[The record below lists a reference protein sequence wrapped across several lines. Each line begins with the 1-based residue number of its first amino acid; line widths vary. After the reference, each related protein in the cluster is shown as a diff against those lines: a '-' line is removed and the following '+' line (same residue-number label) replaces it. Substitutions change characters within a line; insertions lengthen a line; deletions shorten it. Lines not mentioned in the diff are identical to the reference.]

1 MKLVIQRVTRAAV
14 YVDGE
19 TVGKIG
25 GGFLVLFGAG
35 AEDTRADCE
44 RLAQKLINLRIFA
57 DENGNTDVDAAAT
70 QRATRCREPKA
81 AGGKI
86 NLSLKDVGGELL
98 IISQF
103 TLYADCRKGNRPN
116 FLAAKEPNEAEALY
130 EYFCECCACEIP
142 VVERGIF
149 GADMSV
155 ELINDGPFT
164 VILES
169 RNGEILN
176 ML

>member
-14 YVDGE
+14 SVDGE

-35 AEDTRADCE
+35 AEDTRSDCE
-44 RLAQKLINLRIFA
+44 RLAQKLVNLRIFA
-57 DENGNTDVDAAAT
+57 DENGKT
-70 QRATRCREPKA
+70 
-81 AGGKI
+81 
-86 NLSLKDVGGELL
+86 NLSIKDVGGELL

-116 FLAAKEPNEAEALY
+116 FLAAKEPNEAKALY
-130 EYFCECCACEIP
+130 EYFCELCANEVP
-142 VVERGIF
+142 VVEHGIF

-155 ELINDGPFT
+155 ELTNDGPFT

-169 RNGEILN
+169 RNGEIL
-176 ML
+176 

>member
-14 YVDGE
+14 SVNGE

-44 RLAQKLINLRIFA
+44 VLARKLVNLRIFA
-57 DENGNTDVDAAAT
+57 DENGKT
-70 QRATRCREPKA
+70 
-81 AGGKI
+81 

-116 FLAAKEPNEAEALY
+116 FLAAKEPREAEALY
-130 EYFCECCACEIP
+130 EYFCELCANE
-142 VVERGIF
+142 VTTVERGIF

-155 ELINDGPFT
+155 ELVNDGPFT
-164 VILES
+164 VIIDSL
-169 RNGEILN
+169 GGGIL
-176 ML
+176 

>member
-14 YVDGE
+14 SVGGE

-35 AEDTRADCE
+35 AEDTRSDCE
-44 RLAQKLINLRIFA
+44 CLARKLVNLRIFA
-57 DENGNTDVDAAAT
+57 DENGKT
-70 QRATRCREPKA
+70 
-81 AGGKI
+81 
-86 NLSLKDVGGELL
+86 NLSIKDVGGELL

-130 EYFCECCACEIP
+130 KYFCELCANEVP

-155 ELINDGPFT
+155 ELVNDGPFT

-169 RNGEILN
+169 RNGEIY
-176 ML
+176 

>member
-1 MKLVIQRVTRAAV
+1 MRTVIQRVTRASV
-14 YVDGE
+14 TVEGK

-25 GGFLVLFGAG
+25 NGFLVLLGVG

-44 RLAQKLINLRIFA
+44 RLSQKLVNLRIFS
-57 DENGNTDVDAAAT
+57 DED
-70 QRATRCREPKA
+70 
-81 AGGKI
+81 GKT

-116 FLAAKEPNEAEALY
+116 FLQAKEPREAESLY
-130 EYFCECCACEIP
+130 EYFCELCENEIP
-142 VVERGIF
+142 VVERGVF

-155 ELINDGPFT
+155 ELVNDGPFT
-164 VILES
+164 VIIE
-169 RNGEILN
+169 N
-176 ML
+176 

>member
-1 MKLVIQRVTRAAV
+1 MKLVIQRVTRAV
-14 YVDGE
+14 VSVDGE

-25 GGFLVLFGAG
+25 NGFLVLFGAG

-44 RLAQKLINLRIFA
+44 RLAQKLVNLRIFA
-57 DENGNTDVDAAAT
+57 DENGKT
-70 QRATRCREPKA
+70 
-81 AGGKI
+81 
-86 NLSLKDVGGELL
+86 NLSIKDVGGELL

-116 FLAAKEPNEAEALY
+116 FLAAKEPNEAESLY
-130 EYFCECCACEIP
+130 EYFCELCAHEVP

-155 ELINDGPFT
+155 ELVNDGPFT

-169 RNGEILN
+169 RNGEIY
-176 ML
+176 